1 MARPRKSGLDYF
13 PFDVDFFNDE
23 KIVAIAGEF
32 GVKGEIAAVKLL
44 CAIYRNGY
52 FIEWNEMLLMKLLH
66 QLPGLS
72 SELISQI
79 VMRLVKWG
87 FFDKDLFDSA
97 SILTSRGI
105 QKRYFD
111 ATKKRTSV
119 NGDLPYILGFRG
131 ENSRLDVVSAEKT
144 PANEDFSPK
153 KVHKVKESKD
163 NIKLSTTLPPACEK
177 DFLKN
182 FDSLAKNILE
192 GGSEVWLESI
202 KNKYHISD
210 IREAFIKF
218 RQYAI
223 EMSLLDSI
231 KDGKDFKKYFV
242 WRIDE
247 FLTDKNNEHN
257 RNNRL
262 GIKGGDSGKG
272 YTIPACGLIKG
283 KRE

>member
-1 MARPRKSGLDYF
+1 MARPRKKGLDYF

-97 SILTSRGI
+97 GILTSRGI

-111 ATKKRTSV
+111 AIKKRTSV
-119 NGDLPYILGFRG
+119 NDDLPYILSFRG
-131 ENSRLDVVSAEKT
+131 ENPRLSVISAEKT
-144 PANEDFSPK
+144 PDNKEFSPK

-163 NIKLSTTLPPACEK
+163 NIKLSNSPSLRTREEELLER
-177 DFLKN
+177 
-182 FDSLAKNILE
+182 FDRFAREILDGNYQIWRE
-192 GGSEVWLESI
+192 QI

-210 IREAFIKF
+210 LRNAISRF

-223 EMSLLDSI
+223 ETVLLEKL
-231 KDGKDFKKYFV
+231 KDLEDFQRFFA
-242 WRIDE
+242 WRINE
-247 FLTDKNNEHN
+247 FLKDNPNEANNNKPRADK
-257 RNNRL
+257 RGLAARL
-262 GIKGGDSGKG
+262 APKPG
-272 YTIPACGLIKG
+272 CGLI
-283 KRE
+283 E

>member
-1 MARPRKSGLDYF
+1 MARPRKNGLDYF

-79 VMRLVKWG
+79 VMRLVKWD
-87 FFDKDLFDSA
+87 FFDKGLFDSA
-97 SILTSRGI
+97 GILTSRGI

-111 ATKKRTSV
+111 ATKKRTAV
-119 NGDLPYILGFRG
+119 NDDLPYILGFRR
-131 ENSRLDVVSAEKT
+131 ENPRLSEVSAEKT
-144 PANEDFSPK
+144 PENNEFSPK
-153 KVHKVKESKD
+153 KVRKVKESKD
-163 NIKLSTTLPPACEK
+163 NIKLSTLSPSACEA

-182 FDSLAKNILE
+182 FDALAKAILE
-192 GGSEVWLESI
+192 GGSEMWLETM
-202 KNKYHISD
+202 KGKYHIPD

-218 RQYAI
+218 RQYSI
-223 EMSLLDSI
+223 EMSLLDAI
-231 KDGKDFKKYFV
+231 KDDKDFKRYFV

-247 FLTDKNNEHN
+247 FLKDKNENGN
-257 RNNRL
+257 NNRR
-262 GIKGGDSGKG
+262 GTGKGDSRKG
-272 YTIPACGLIKG
+272 YTAPDCGLHEG
-283 KRE
+283 RRE